1 MSLAQ
6 RLLKQFRQPTG
17 WLGRFNLRTMNKRHS
32 ALTDWGL
39 THVSVGS
46 RDTILDIGCGGGRT
60 VQKLAARATE
70 GKVYGVDYSDASVA
84 VASRLNRHDIEK
96 RRVEIRLG
104 SVSHLPF
111 ADRMF
116 DLATAIETHFYWP
129 DLPADMRE
137 ILRVLKPGGTLLIIA
152 EAYKGGKH
160 DKTMRRFAAAMSA
173 LGYSHLDVAQHRL
186 LLIQN
191 GYANVEVVEDYNKG
205 WICAVGRRPEGPAFT
220 SAASAPL

>member
-32 ALTDWGL
+32 ELTDWGL

-70 GKVYGVDYSDASVA
+70 GKVYGVDFSDASVA
-84 VASRLNRHDIEK
+84 VASRLNRRDIETG
-96 RRVEIRLG
+96 RVDIRLG
-104 SVSHLPF
+104 SVSRLPF
-111 ADRMF
+111 AGRMF

-137 ILRVLKPGGTLLIIA
+137 VLRVLKPGGTLLIIA

-160 DKTMRRFAAAMSA
+160 DKTMQRFAAAMGA
-173 LGYSHLDVAQHRL
+173 LGYSHLDVSEHRELFSEAGYSDAQ
-186 LLIQN
+186 
-191 GYANVEVVEDYNKG
+191 VFEDYDRG
-205 WICAVGRRPEGPAFT
+205 WLCAVGKKP
-220 SAASAPL
+220 S